1 MSKPADVSTKP
12 LISLAPNN
20 WVKWVRQI
28 PDVVTREILNS
39 QFQWISRESDVRI
52 RVESQEYKKFLV
64 LNELQFIE
72 NQKCH
77 VAWVHTQN

>member
-1 MSKPADVSTKP
+1 MSTPADVSTKP

-52 RVESQEYKKFLV
+52 RVESQ
-64 LNELQFIE
+64 
-72 NQKCH
+72 
-77 VAWVHTQN
+77 